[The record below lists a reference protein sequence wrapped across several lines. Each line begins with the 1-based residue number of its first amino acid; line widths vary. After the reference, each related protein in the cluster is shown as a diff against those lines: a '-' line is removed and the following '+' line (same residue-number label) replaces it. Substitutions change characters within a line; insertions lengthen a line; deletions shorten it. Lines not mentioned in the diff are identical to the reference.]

1 MIRYEN
7 HQIGD
12 WVLVDGTPRQIQA
25 ITKKKIGYHRKENE
39 PRLYYARLR
48 DVEPIE
54 LTEALLC
61 KIGFWKEPKNEK
73 IFSCADSIDDVYAW
87 DAGYIMGTPPKIR
100 IVSHVKYVVGEGNV
114 TLDQLISSVSCYVH
128 AKYIHE
134 LQRAFK
140 LCGIYFEIN
149 LQDEQNEVI
158 HQCDNHGSCE

>member
-39 PRLYYARLR
+39 PRLYYEMLR

-73 IFSCADSIDDVYAW
+73 IFSCADSIDEVYAW
-87 DAGYIMGTPPKIR
+87 EASYIMGTPPKIR
-100 IVSHVKYVVGEGNV
+100 ISLHIEFVVGEGNV
-114 TLDQLISSVSCYVH
+114 TIDQLVSSASCYVY
-128 AKYIHE
+128 AKYLHE
-134 LQRAFK
+134 LQHAFK
-140 LCGIYFEIN
+140 LCGINFEVK
-149 LQDEQNEVI
+149 L
-158 HQCDNHGSCE
+158 

>member
-12 WVLVDGTPRQIQA
+12 WILVDGTPRKVQA

-54 LTEALLC
+54 LTEDLLC

-73 IFSCADSIDDVYAW
+73 IFSCADSIDEVYAW
-87 DAGYIMGTPPKIR
+87 DARCFIGNPSAIR
-100 IVSHVKYVVGEGNV
+100 ISSHTKYAVGGGDA
-114 TLDQLISSVSCYVH
+114 TIDSLILSSSCLVQ
-128 AKYIHE
+128 AKYLHE
-134 LQRAFK
+134 LQHAFK
-140 LCGIYFEIN
+140 LCGIYFEVK
-149 LQDEQNEVI
+149 L
-158 HQCDNHGSCE
+158 

>member
-39 PRLYYARLR
+39 PRLYYERLR

-73 IFSCADSIDDVYAW
+73 IFSCADSIDEVYAW
-87 DAGYIMGTPPKIR
+87 DASCIMGKPPKIR
-100 IVSHVKYVVGEGNV
+100 ISSHVKYVVGEGNV
-114 TLDQLISSVSCYVH
+114 TLDQLVSSASCYVH
-128 AKYIHE
+128 AKYLHE
-134 LQRAFK
+134 LQHAFK
-140 LCGIYFEIN
+140 FCGIYFEVK
-149 LQDEQNEVI
+149 L
-158 HQCDNHGSCE
+158 

>member
-54 LTEALLC
+54 ITEALLC
-61 KIGFWKEPKNEK
+61 KIGFWKEPKHDK
-73 IFSCADSIDDVYAW
+73 IFSCADSIDEVYAW

-100 IVSHVKYVVGEGNV
+100 ISSHIKFVVGEGNV
-114 TLDQLISSVSCYVH
+114 TIDQLVSSASCYVY
-128 AKYIHE
+128 AKYLHE
-134 LQRAFK
+134 LQHAFK
-140 LCGIYFEIN
+140 FCGIYFEVK
-149 LQDEQNEVI
+149 L
-158 HQCDNHGSCE
+158 

>member
-54 LTEALLC
+54 IAEDLLW
-61 KIGFWKEPKNEK
+61 KICFWKEPKNEK
-73 IFSCADSIDDVYAW
+73 IFSCAESIDEVYAW
-87 DAGYIMGTPPKIR
+87 DASYIMGTPPKIR
-100 IVSHVKYVVGEGNV
+100 ISSHIKFDVGEDNV
-114 TLDQLISSVSCYVH
+114 TIDQLVSTASCFVH
-128 AKYIHE
+128 AKYLHE
-134 LQRAFK
+134 LQHAFK
-140 LCGIYFEIN
+140 LCGIYFEVK
-149 LQDEQNEVI
+149 L
-158 HQCDNHGSCE
+158 